1 MFHRKHDD
9 HQAGTKRCGVHNFA
23 RAAGHCRA
31 CRDAY
36 CNECLVY
43 PFGQRRPPYCVGCAL
58 VAAGVRR
65 GS

>member
-1 MFHRKHDD
+1 MFHRKQNDD
-9 HQAGTKRCGVHNFA
+9 EASTKRCGVHGFA
-23 RAAGHCRA
+23 HATGHCRA

-36 CNECLVY
+36 CKDCLVY
-43 PFGQRRPPYCVGCAL
+43 PFGQRRPPYCVRCAL